1 MRYTNPRLLYLLYNR
16 RSPAAYYPH
25 YFPPAISVEA
35 FAHLKSVHSTPAVH
49 LPSDRSN
56 RASGVEA
63 FAHFFRLR
71 QDRNDFA
78 HCSASVSGSRVDAKY
93 LFLLRHHLVTDGNWL
108 PFGTAPPP

>member
-1 MRYTNPRLLYLLYNR
+1 MRYTNPHLLYLLYNR

-35 FAHLKSVHSTPAVH
+35 FP
-49 LPSDRSN
+49 
-56 RASGVEA
+56 
-63 FAHFFRLR
+63 HFFRLR

-78 HCSASVSGSRVDAKY
+78 HRSPSVSGSRVDAKY

-108 PFGTAPPP
+108 PFGTGPPP